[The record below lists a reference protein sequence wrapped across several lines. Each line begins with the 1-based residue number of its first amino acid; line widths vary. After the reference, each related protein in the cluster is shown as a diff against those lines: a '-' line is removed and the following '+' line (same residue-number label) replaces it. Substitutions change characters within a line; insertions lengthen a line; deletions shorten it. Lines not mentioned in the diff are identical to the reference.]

1 MISKN
6 KLKELAA
13 YRLQKRCDEEA
24 VFVVEGPKMAAEV
37 LASRFTV
44 RVVCATAEWWEGERS
59 KLNCGRRPCGA
70 KGEISE
76 ECYEV
81 SPAELERLSNFKTPN
96 QVWMLV
102 ERQQNYPLPTTCY
115 PLILALDHIQDPGNL
130 GTMLRTADWF
140 GVRRVVCSRDTVSCY
155 NPKVVQASMGAV
167 LRTQVDYVDLPA
179 WLAACGM
186 PVYGASLQGE
196 PLPTTHCPLPTHKV
210 LLIGNESRG
219 ISPEAMAQVTHPVLI
234 PNLGGTAES
243 LNASVA
249 AGILIFYLGS
259 ARECR
264 GVQGSAGECKEC
276 RECRGVQ
283 RSARQYHVD
292 NN

>member
-24 VFVVEGPKMAAEV
+24 VFVVEGPKMAAEAI
-37 LASRFTV
+37 ASGFAV
-44 RVVCATAEWWEGERS
+44 RTVCATNEWKVE
-59 KLNCGRRPCGA
+59 N
-70 KGEISE
+70 SE
-76 ECYEV
+76 WDEFYEV

-102 ERQQNYPLPTTCY
+102 ERPENSS
-115 PLILALDHIQDPGNL
+115 LITLHSSLTLALDRVQDPGNL

-140 GVRRVVCSRDTVSCY
+140 GVRHVVCSRDTVSCY
-155 NPKVVQASMGAV
+155 NPKVVQSTMGAIF
-167 LRTQVDYVDLPA
+167 RTQVDYVDLPE
-179 WLAACGM
+179 WLASCGM
-186 PVYGASLQGE
+186 PVYGASLQGKPIAKHLTLNTE
-196 PLPTTHCPLPTHKV
+196 HSV

-219 ISPEAMAQVTHPVLI
+219 ISPEAMAQVTNPVLI

-249 AGILIFYLGS
+249 AGILMFYLT
-259 ARECR
+259 
-264 GVQGSAGECKEC
+264 QGSVLK
-276 RECRGVQ
+276 
-283 RSARQYHVD
+283 
-292 NN
+292 

>member
-1 MISKN
+1 MNFKEFKKSKKLRKLRRLISKN

-37 LASRFTV
+37 LASGFTV
-44 RVVCATAEWWEGERS
+44 RVVCASGEWLSTYADSMVATET
-59 KLNCGRRPCGA
+59 
-70 KGEISE
+70 
-76 ECYEV
+76 YEV

-102 ERQQNYPLPTTCY
+102 ERDSKDPKDLKDPKG
-115 PLILALDHIQDPGNL
+115 LILALDHIQDPGNM

-140 GVRRVVCSRDTVSCY
+140 GIRRVVCSRDTVSCY

-167 LRTQVDYVDLPA
+167 LRTQVDYVDLPE
-179 WLAACGM
+179 WLATCGM

-196 PLPTTHCPLPTHKV
+196 PIVGKDAGAPREVV

-219 ISPEAMAQVTHPVLI
+219 ISPEAMAHVTHPVLI
-234 PNLGGTAES
+234 PNIGGTAES

-249 AGILIFYLGS
+249 AGILMFYWGS
-259 ARECR
+259 TKECK
-264 GVQGSAGECKEC
+264 GVQGV
-276 RECRGVQ
+276 R
-283 RSARQYHVD
+283 D
-292 NN
+292 NTKFDAI

>member
-24 VFVVEGPKMAAEV
+24 VFVVEGPKMAAEAM
-37 LASRFTV
+37 ASGFSI
-44 RVVCATAEWWEGERS
+44 RVVCATEEWKVEQGVWKEY
-59 KLNCGRRPCGA
+59 
-70 KGEISE
+70 
-76 ECYEV
+76 YEV
-81 SPAELERLSNFKTPN
+81 SPAELERLSHFKTPN

-102 ERQQNYPLPTTCY
+102 ERKDLSPLTSHLS
-115 PLILALDHIQDPGNL
+115 PLVLALDRIQDPGNL

-140 GVRRVVCSRDTVSCY
+140 GIRRVVCSRDTVSCY

-167 LRTQVDYVDLPA
+167 FRTAVDYVDLPQ
-179 WLAACGM
+179 WLSTCGM

-196 PLPTTHCPLPTHKV
+196 PLPTAHCQLPTNKV

-219 ISPEAMAQVTHPVLI
+219 ISEEAMEQVTHPVLI

-243 LNASVA
+243 LNAAVA
-249 AGILIFYLGS
+249 AGILMYFLNHGTTAIS
-259 ARECR
+259 RR
-264 GVQGSAGECKEC
+264 KD
-276 RECRGVQ
+276 R
-283 RSARQYHVD
+283 D
-292 NN
+292 

>member
-24 VFVVEGPKMAAEV
+24 VFVVEGPKMAAEAM
-37 LASRFTV
+37 ASGFPI
-44 RVVCATAEWWEGERS
+44 RVVCATSEWLAAHADS
-59 KLNCGRRPCGA
+59 TPA
-70 KGEISE
+70 Q

-102 ERQQNYPLPTTCY
+102 EHPDNSS
-115 PLILALDHIQDPGNL
+115 LITHHSSLTLALDKIQDPGNL

-140 GVRRVVCSRDTVSCY
+140 GVRHVVCSCDTVSCY
-155 NPKVVQASMGAV
+155 NPKVVQASMGAIF
-167 LRTQVDYVDLPA
+167 RTQVDYVDLPQ
-179 WLAACGM
+179 WLASCSM
-186 PVYGASLQGE
+186 PVIGASLQGE
-196 PLPTTHCPLPTHKV
+196 PLPTTHYPLPTNKV

-234 PNLGGTAES
+234 PNIGGTAES

-249 AGILIFYLGS
+249 AGILMFYLNHGTTAIS
-259 ARECR
+259 RR
-264 GVQGSAGECKEC
+264 K
-276 RECRGVQ
+276 
-283 RSARQYHVD
+283 
-292 NN
+292 N

>member
-24 VFVVEGPKMAAEV
+24 VFVVEGPKMASEAM
-37 LASRFTV
+37 ASGFVV
-44 RVVCATAEWWEGERS
+44 RVICATGEWLAAHADRTTVQ
-59 KLNCGRRPCGA
+59 
-70 KGEISE
+70 

-102 ERQQNYPLPTTCY
+102 ERQYNYPLPTIHY
-115 PLILALDHIQDPGNL
+115 PLILALDKIQDPGNM

-140 GVRRVVCSRDTVSCY
+140 GIRRVVCSRDTVSCY
-155 NPKVVQASMGAV
+155 NPKVVQASMGAIF
-167 LRTQVDYVDLPA
+167 RTQVEYVDLPE
-179 WLAACGM
+179 WLATCGM
-186 PVYGASLQGE
+186 PVFGASLKGE
-196 PLPTTHCPLPTHKV
+196 PLPAANCQLPTNKV

-219 ISPEAMAQVTHPVLI
+219 ISEEAMAQVTHPVLI

-249 AGILIFYLGS
+249 AGILMYYLS
-259 ARECR
+259 LAPLN
-264 GVQGSAGECKEC
+264 
-276 RECRGVQ
+276 
-283 RSARQYHVD
+283 Y
-292 NN
+292 

>member
-24 VFVVEGPKMAAEV
+24 VFVVEGPKMAAEAM
-37 LASRFTV
+37 ASGFAI
-44 RVVCATAEWWEGERS
+44 RVVCATKEWLSAHG
-59 KLNCGRRPCGA
+59 GGTA
-70 KGEISE
+70 ADEIF
-76 ECYEV
+76 EV
-81 SPAELERLSNFKTPN
+81 SPAELERLSNFKAPN

-102 ERQQNYPLPTTCY
+102 ERKVPEGLKGHK
-115 PLILALDHIQDPGNL
+115 LILALDRIQDPGNL

-140 GVRRVVCSRDTVSCY
+140 GVRRVVCSRDTVSHY

-167 LRTQVDYVDLPA
+167 FRTDVEYVGLPD
-179 WLAACGM
+179 WLASCGM
-186 PVYGASLQGE
+186 PIYGASLQGKA
-196 PLPTTHCPLPTHKV
+196 LSAVDFQISTGKV

-219 ISPEAMAQVTHPVLI
+219 ISPEAMAQVTDPVLI

-249 AGILIFYLGS
+249 AGILMHWLT
-259 ARECR
+259 
-264 GVQGSAGECKEC
+264 K
-276 RECRGVQ
+276 
-283 RSARQYHVD
+283 
-292 NN
+292 